1 MTLPTTE
8 QEAPAARRKREKK
21 AAADATPEPA
31 VAAPIK
37 QRRRPALIGLGV
49 ALIALGGV
57 GAAYLAT
64 SVSDTQEV
72 IAIAE
77 TIPRGTVIT
86 AEHLTTANITSDPSV
101 DPVSSDEADA
111 VIGQYARWDLVAG
124 SLLTDES
131 FTSESAPTAG
141 ESLVG
146 VAVTSAQLP
155 AVELQSGDR
164 IRIVNAPK
172 AQDNP
177 PKSTPDSI
185 LATVV
190 STKQD
195 PETGMTVVDVVVPEN
210 QAADLAAR
218 VATQR
223 IQIVLLPPGEEG

>member
-1 MTLPTTE
+1 MAVVSLASTRGAPGVTT
-8 QEAPAARRKREKK
+8 AALALAMLWPR
-21 AAADATPEPA
+21 PA
-31 VAAPIK
+31 V
-37 QRRRPALIGLGV
+37 LV
-49 ALIALGGV
+49 
-57 GAAYLAT
+57 
-64 SVSDTQEV
+64 
-72 IAIAE
+72 
-77 TIPRGTVIT
+77 
-86 AEHLTTANITSDPSV
+86 
-101 DPVSSDEADA
+101 EADA

-124 SLLTDES
+124 SLLTEES
-131 FTSESAPTAG
+131 FTSDSAPAAG

-155 AVELQSGDR
+155 AVELQPGDR

-195 PETGMTVVDVVVPEN
+195 AETGMTVVDVVVPEN

-223 IQIVLLPPGEEG
+223 IQIVLLPPAEEG